1 LLDFMEIKRIVVGAL
16 QTNCYLLIDSGEAMV
31 VDPGDEAEKIIG
43 EIAKTG
49 AAVKSIVNTHNH
61 FDHIGA
67 NAELENR
74 FGVKAKAN
82 LKEGDI
88 LDVGES
94 RIRVVKTPG
103 HAPEGICLFGDG
115 FAIMGDTLFEDGF
128 GRTDLAG
135 GSSRDMAAS
144 LKKLDNLIPEGTAV
158 YAGHGGIF
166 TYRKGM
172 ALAWLDY
179 L

>member
-1 LLDFMEIKRIVVGAL
+1 MEIKRIVVGQL
-16 QTNCYLLIDSGEAMV
+16 QTNCYLLIDSGEAAV
-31 VDPGDEAEKIIG
+31 IDPGDEPQKIIDAIEKSG
-43 EIAKTG
+43 AK
-49 AAVKSIVNTHNH
+49 VKFIVNTHNH

-67 NAELENR
+67 NAELENK
-74 FGVKAKAN
+74 FGIKAKAN

-88 LDVGES
+88 LDVGKS
-94 RIRVVKTPG
+94 RMRVIKTPG
-103 HAPEGICLFGDG
+103 HAPEGICLFGAG
-115 FAIMGDTLFEDGF
+115 FAITGDTLFEDGF

-135 GSSRDMAAS
+135 GSNYDMAAS
-144 LKKLDNLIPEGTAV
+144 LKRLDNLIPEGTAV